1 MAKVAT
7 IQTTLTGNGD
17 SEKPKTGKKVKK
29 KSQKRKY
36 CDIKTCGTMYNWL
49 ISADRIKPKLKNGVD
64 YLLVT
69 EPNKRIEL
77 ESDKWHHF
85 KFGIYLLGEK
95 TTLTVR
101 QDSDDLGHLKIKT
114 SHLWI
119 GKECRISCDGLGYR
133 KHSGPGKGQSASKH
147 FQTGGGASY
156 GSKGRVFNSV
166 NGRGKN
172 GVIYGDKTLLKEIYF
187 GSGGGSARF
196 PYFKLEGGRGGGII
210 EIIVEQQIINK
221 GFIECNGLRGNELRN
236 YRGLISLGVGGGSG
250 GGSGGSIL
258 VVLQAPSHIY
268 QNFGCIQC
276 IDRDN
281 YCCVNRGGCGRI
293 AIYSRYF
300 LSNKNLFENFSYIY
314 TSSLIPKEEF
324 IMKRSVS

>member
-1 MAKVAT
+1 MAKAAT
-7 IQTTLTGNGD
+7 IQAILTGNGD
-17 SEKPKTGKKVKK
+17 SEKLKTGKKVTKVKK

-36 CDIKTCGTMYNWL
+36 CDIKTCETIYNWL

-119 GKECRISCDGLGYR
+119 GKECRISCNGLGY
-133 KHSGPGKGQSASKH
+133 KKDSGTGKGQSASKH

-156 GSKGRVFNSV
+156 GSKGRAFNFV
-166 NGRGKN
+166 DGGGENGA
-172 GVIYGDKTLLKEIYF
+172 IYGDKTLLKEIHF
-187 GSGGGSARF
+187 GSGGGSAKCSSF
-196 PYFKLEGGRGGGII
+196 ELKGGSGGGII
-210 EIIVEQQIINK
+210 EIIVEQQIINE
-221 GFIECNGLRGNELRN
+221 GYIECD
-236 YRGLISLGVGGGSG
+236 GLIGQRLLNMGGQRNTKGG

-258 VVLQAPSHIY
+258 IVVQAPSHIY
-268 QNFGCIQC
+268 QNFGK
-276 IDRDN
+276 IDCLGGS
-281 YCCVNRGGCGRI
+281 YCLNLNGGGRGRI

-300 LSNKNLFENFSYIY
+300 LLHKPLFNDFLPRHWSG
-314 TSSLIPKEEF
+314 SIPKEEF
-324 IMKRSVS
+324 IMQRSAS